1 MAPEA
6 ILKLALVKSAEVS
19 RSISIITGQT
29 SPSTTTCLERI
40 VTTLQ
45 GATTIIPWNEMETW
59 ICRAEYTLS
68 AFPALYIH
76 FKAFVTLHNDMIF
89 QQTHR
94 NNDEVRRE
102 RQRVNRQLMGT
113 DMKAPG
119 SSQKL
124 WKTYKVHLV
133 KLSHPTFLKILQ
145 CRTNRH

>member
-29 SPSTTTCLERI
+29 SPSTTKCLERI

-45 GATTIIPWNEMETW
+45 GVTTIIPWNEMETW

-76 FKAFVTLHNDMIF
+76 FKAFVTLHNDEISTNT
-89 QQTHR
+89 QEQWWGKKRKTKSKPS
-94 NNDEVRRE
+94 
-102 RQRVNRQLMGT
+102 VNGNWYESAWVFPEALKNIQSALS
-113 DMKAPG
+113 KAISPNV
-119 SSQKL
+119 S
-124 WKTYKVHLV
+124 
-133 KLSHPTFLKILQ
+133 KILQ